1 MWTLILIIT
10 VVSGAATGGVATSTA
25 FLDFSDEAKCR
36 TAADAMAGTHQVT
49 LGQTTGHP
57 NISPPATYRIVAQC
71 VAR

>member
-36 TAADAMAGTHQVT
+36 GAAQAMEGTHQLT
-49 LGQTTGHP
+49 LGQITNHP